1 MALSIINKNVYKH
14 NYIINIFVA
23 LRLHAIIKFEPTF
36 VNVSKSW
43 ERKKYFE
50 SHYVQWDF
58 KNNLLKFM

>member
-14 NYIINIFVA
+14 NYIINMFVA
-23 LRLHAIIKFEPTF
+23 LKLHAIIKFEPTF

-43 ERKKYFE
+43 ERKKSFE

-58 KNNLLKFM
+58 